1 VNNLAAQKAEYRQ
14 RLGAAGVCA
23 SVVASLRA
31 HSLNDVDF
39 TEQVGTVEEYN
50 MRLTYSTTLSH
61 T

>member
-39 TEQVGTVEEYN
+39 TEQVGTEEEYN
-50 MRLTYSTTLSH
+50 MR
-61 T
+61 